1 MPEPKIFTPANRLDS
16 GNAPAF
22 EKEIMSQL
30 DAGATHVLIDFS
42 DLNYISSAGLR
53 VVLLT
58 AKKTK
63 AAGGKLVL
71 CNLSE
76 SINEVFMVSG
86 FNAIL
91 DIQPTRE
98 AALARLQ

>member
-1 MPEPKIFTPANRLDS
+1 MPEPKIFTPSNRLDS
-16 GNAPAF
+16 GNATAF

-30 DAGATHVLIDFS
+30 DAGASNVLIDFS

-63 AAGGKLVL
+63 AA
-71 CNLSE
+71 CC
-76 SINEVFMVSG
+76 
-86 FNAIL
+86 
-91 DIQPTRE
+91 
-98 AALARLQ
+98 AA

>member
-1 MPEPKIFTPANRLDS
+1 MPETKIFTPSNRLDS
-16 GNAPAF
+16 GNSPAF

-30 DAGATHVLIDFS
+30 EAGTTHVLIDFS

-71 CNLSE
+71 CGLSD

>member
-1 MPEPKIFTPANRLDS
+1 MSNVKIFTPSGRLDS

-22 EKEIMSQL
+22 EKEVVTEIE
-30 DAGATHVLIDFS
+30 AGKTHVLIDFS
-42 DLNYISSAGLR
+42 ELSYISSAGLR

-63 AAGGKLVL
+63 AAGGKLAL
-71 CNLSE
+71 CCLSE

-98 AALARLQ
+98 AGLARLQ